1 MILLSLLAASAAAAL
16 IVMLLIAGLN
26 AITFPRLHPPQP
38 DRSRPLIVP
47 SAATPLVSILIPAR
61 DEATA
66 IGATVRSLLAQTY
79 APFEVLILD
88 DSSADGT
95 GEIARRAAAGD
106 PRFQVIAGEPLLA
119 GWVGESWACHQ
130 LSLRAQG
137 SVLIFAAADVQ
148 WQPEGLAAL
157 IAELQRTQADLL
169 TVWATP
175 ITVTRG
181 ERLIVPLTALAR
193 FADLPA
199 LLVQHRS
206 SATFAAATGQC
217 LAFRRSAYQALGGHI
232 CVRDA
237 ALADLS
243 FARQIK
249 ARGLRLRLAD
259 GAGLITCRRYRRW
272 HDLRAGFAE
281 QPACRLRQSCDI
293 IRVINAVSSGDFRPA
308 RLVAADRL
316 AAAAERQLPVGAAG
330 THAHGD
336 QLARTDGGS
345 HPPTLVRCHLAA
357 DLGAA
362 ADVDRAVGDLVAVAQ
377 AQSVTI
383 DSASQRS
390 SWRMLIAVWKAVSQ
404 L

>member
-1 MILLSLLAASAAAAL
+1 MIILSLLAASAAAAL

-272 HDLRAGFAE
+272 HDLRAGFADN
-281 QPACRLRQSCDI
+281 L
-293 IRVINAVSSGDFRPA
+293 
-308 RLVAADRL
+308 L
-316 AAAAERQLPVGAAG
+316 AAYGNHV
-330 THAHGD
+330 
-336 QLARTDGGS
+336 
-345 HPPTLVRCHLAA
+345 TLLGLSTLFHLAIFVLPA
-357 DLGAA
+357 LWLLIGWLLPPSDSYPLVPLALTLMGISLRALTAA
-362 ADVDRAVGDLVAVAQ
+362 ATHQRWYDAIWLPISALLLTWIALSAIWSQWRKRRA
-377 AQSVTI
+377 
-383 DSASQRS
+383 
-390 SWRMLIAVWKAVSQ
+390 
-404 L
+404 